1 MGNFLLRSRNN
12 EGFRSPVDD
21 VQLSCFLWKYEFKRR
36 KKVLFSSKQHINSC
50 CFIETRYS
58 PASDVQ
64 DFNSRRP
71 KGLNGDFDRVRPP
84 EHENKSLNGQKWYTK
99 AGLRPKVSPSV
110 EKLQQSVAKLDFL
123 TKCIK
128 TWKRK
133 HFRSFKT
140 IKVGQS
146 LFKTPP
152 KVTP

>member
-1 MGNFLLRSRNN
+1 MEKIFLS
-12 EGFRSPVDD
+12 F
-21 VQLSCFLWKYEFKRR
+21 C
-36 KKVLFSSKQHINSC
+36 
-50 CFIETRYS
+50 
-58 PASDVQ
+58 PASDVH

-71 KGLNGDFDRVRPP
+71 KGLNGDFDRVRLP

-99 AGLRPKVSPSV
+99 EERSPKVPPAV
-110 EKLQQSVAKLDFL
+110 EKLQQSMAKLDFL
-123 TKCIK
+123 TKCIN

-152 KVTP
+152 KVPLDVEESQQSSAKPHSCFKFKVIIPLRHFY